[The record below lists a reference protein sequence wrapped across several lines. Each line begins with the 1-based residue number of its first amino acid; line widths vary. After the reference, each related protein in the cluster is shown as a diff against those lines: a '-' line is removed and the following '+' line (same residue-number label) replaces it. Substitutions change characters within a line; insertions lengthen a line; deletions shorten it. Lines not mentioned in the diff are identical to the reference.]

1 MLGELICDERGKQ
14 TGMRVL
20 PHEGSGP
27 KVEVSFQ
34 GSGKMLGIEETDM
47 GTYWTIVRPHGDGV
61 LYGNGQGVL
70 MTQNGEMVA
79 WSGSGVGRFTG
90 HGSAVSFRGSVYYQ
104 TASERLSRLNGLAAV
119 YEYEADENG
128 NIALKVWEWK

>member
-1 MLGELICDERGKQ
+1 MLGELICEERGKV
-14 TGMRVL
+14 TGTRVL
-20 PHEGSGP
+20 PHEGPGP

-34 GSGKMLGIEETDM
+34 GSGKMLGVDETDM
-47 GTYWTIVRPHGDGV
+47 GTYWTVVRRHGDGV
-61 LYGNGQGVL
+61 LYGNGDGVL
-70 MTQNGEMVA
+70 MTAAGEMVT
-79 WSGSGVGRFTG
+79 WTGSGVGRFTG
-90 HGSAVSFRGSVYYQ
+90 RGPGVTFRGVVYYQ